1 VCKAKEVERFRFAEP
16 EFGTFGRCAAAER
29 QAARPD
35 AGRKSGGLLAARSPY
50 RSDLAPAPFASSVA
64 AERYFKHLGVKKS
77 LYCGGVMRD
86 EPGTASI
93 AC

>member
-1 VCKAKEVERFRFAEP
+1 VEAVRSLWGGEKLRKRLDRMRGASP
-16 EFGTFGRCAAAER
+16 ASCLR
-29 QAARPD
+29 QY
-35 AGRKSGGLLAARSPY
+35 SRSPR